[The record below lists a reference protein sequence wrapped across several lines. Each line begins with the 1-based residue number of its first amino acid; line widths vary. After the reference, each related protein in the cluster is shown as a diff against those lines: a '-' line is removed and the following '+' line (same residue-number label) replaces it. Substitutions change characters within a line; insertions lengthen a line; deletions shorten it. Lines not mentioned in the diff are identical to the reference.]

1 MKKNSLFKGGKYIFS
16 SIFIFCLSV
25 SFCACSL
32 FSNIE
37 VPEKV
42 YVKTDAKFSV
52 AIGEKSVD
60 MNDIFG
66 DSLQE
71 RISDEKLEVFKYV
84 PDKNDDTLQ
93 YLLHSNIYNFD
104 LDIGEMIGSLNMDDM
119 LSGEEGIKTNEK
131 IQIPEVKSPNPIEWN
146 NNPVKGTASLADDAT
161 IPWEIDTNIPLD
173 EVKYIKTAIVRNDAS
188 IEIKVANPD
197 GTTGVTLELDS
208 LTISGAGLN
217 FTKSDFVPE
226 NVSGYLLF
234 QKLDFENLPE
244 GRRTLNFSQGDNNI
258 SITGKINV
266 KIAAGAKCSGLS
278 TKIEVNMK
286 EIEKATADFSDLVKF
301 KKTDESDGASKLP
314 ENMLKYVEE
323 VTFGEDGTH
332 YKHEAKGKTT
342 EIKSEGVGI
351 KCEIVNSLP
360 EGNDID
366 ITIISQAFNI
376 TEVDSKDWKIHSQGN
391 ENPKTENWC
400 VFKDINFSVFDSEN
414 PPYMDFEI
422 KLSDNQDLYNLE
434 FGKEYLFSIENTEFV
449 FDWDRADLKLD
460 ALFPKEPEEGEED
473 LSSFSKETLF
483 GDLDGEIGEFIKNN
497 VEFGDG
503 IKAYFYA
510 QKPDDSI
517 IGKITLDG
525 TFDMT
530 YTGKPEGDPNSEYEV
545 FPLSSTMKWK
555 PNDQNEFTTDLKK
568 TNFIKDYDMSKVLK
582 DDVKDLKLKYKFT
595 IKGETEPAVYK
606 LVLDNLEEGAST
618 SISIDAAIV
627 FPLELKIKKGAK
639 LDVLKSADFDE
650 DKKDL
655 FGRESGSNEDYADY
669 LDYISFKYNL
679 KNNVIKGFD
688 FKIEI
693 DDRHTGSEGQE
704 YSGIYEIVDKDE
716 IKFSTSDAKKILSK
730 LFMPKIYLKFDE
742 EKDTDITIS
751 RSGLAGE
758 NSFSFSP
765 VVAIKLNGDSPIC
778 ISDILD

>member
-16 SIFIFCLSV
+16 GVFIFCLSV

-32 FSNIE
+32 YSNME

-42 YVKTDAKFSV
+42 SVKTDAKFSV

-71 RISDEKLEVFKYV
+71 SISDEKLEVFKYV

-104 LDIGEMIGSLNMDDM
+104 LDIGEMIGNLNMDDM

-131 IQIPEVKSPNPIEWN
+131 IKIPEVKSPEPMGWDD
-146 NNPVKGTASLADDAT
+146 NPVKGTASPINDSKKWKINTSISFDD
-161 IPWEIDTNIPLD
+161 
-173 EVKYIKTAIVRNDAS
+173 VKYIKTAIVKNNAS
-188 IEIKVANPD
+188 IEIKVAKPA
-197 GTTGVTLELDS
+197 GTTGVTLELES

-217 FTKSDFVPE
+217 FTKDEFKDVTDS
-226 NVSGYLLF
+226 NYLLF
-234 QKLDFENLPE
+234 KRLSFAELGEGKRTLDF
-244 GRRTLNFSQGDNNI
+244 SKGDIKINGI
-258 SITGKINV
+258 INV

-278 TKIEVNMK
+278 TKIEVDMK

-301 KKTDESDGASKLP
+301 KNSDSKFP
-314 ENMLKYVEE
+314 ENMLKCVGN

-332 YKHEAKGKTT
+332 YKHEAEGKTT

-400 VFKDINFSVFDSEN
+400 VFDPIDFSDKTKFDPKN
-414 PPYMDFEI
+414 PPSMDFEI
-422 KLSDNQDLYNLE
+422 KLSDNQELKNLE
-434 FGKEYLFSIENTEFV
+434 FGKEYSFSIENPEFV
-449 FDWDRADLKLD
+449 FDWDSAEVKLG
-460 ALFPKEPEEGEED
+460 ALSEEIHDEND

-483 GDLDGEIGEFIKNN
+483 GDLDGEIGEFIKENI
-497 VEFGDG
+497 EFGDD

-510 QKPDDSI
+510 QKPDSNSGLD
-517 IGKITLDG
+517 IGEIKLNGTVKMIYTLDG
-525 TFDMT
+525 EPRDDDIL
-530 YTGKPEGDPNSEYEV
+530 KEG
-545 FPLSSTMKWK
+545 FGLSAPIKWK
-555 PNDQNEFTTDLKK
+555 SNEKKEFTTDLKK
-568 TNFIKDYDMSKVLK
+568 TDFIAEYDMAKILK
-582 DDVKDLKLKYKFT
+582 SGVENQKLKYDLK
-595 IKGETEPAVYK
+595 ISGDSETTVYK
-606 LVLDNLEEGAST
+606 LALDNLEEGAST

>member
-16 SIFIFCLSV
+16 GVFIFCLSV

-32 FSNIE
+32 YSNME

-42 YVKTDAKFSV
+42 SVKTDAKFSV

-71 RISDEKLEVFKYV
+71 SISDEKLEVFKYV

-104 LDIGEMIGSLNMDDM
+104 LDIGEMLGSLNMDDM

-131 IQIPEVKSPNPIEWN
+131 IKIPEVKSPEPMGWDD
-146 NNPVKGTASLADDAT
+146 NPVKGTASPINDSKKWQINTSISFGD
-161 IPWEIDTNIPLD
+161 
-173 EVKYIKTAIVRNDAS
+173 VKYIKTAIVKNNAS
-188 IEIKVANPD
+188 IEIKVAKPA
-197 GTTGVTLELDS
+197 GTTGVTLELES

-217 FTKSDFVPE
+217 FTKDEFKDVTDS
-226 NVSGYLLF
+226 NYLLF
-234 QKLDFENLPE
+234 KRLSFAELGEGKRTLDF
-244 GRRTLNFSQGDNNI
+244 SKGDIKINGI
-258 SITGKINV
+258 INV

-301 KKTDESDGASKLP
+301 KNSDSKFP
-314 ENMLKYVEE
+314 ENMLKCVGN

>member
-332 YKHEAKGKTT
+332 YKHGEGGKTT
-342 EIKSEGVGI
+342 EIKSEGLGI

-360 EGNDID
+360 KGNDID
-366 ITIISQAFNI
+366 ITIISNTFNI
-376 TEVDSKDWKIHSQGN
+376 TETDSENWKIHSQGN
-391 ENPKTENWC
+391 ESLKTENWC
-400 VFKDINFSVFDSEN
+400 VFKPIVFSNFDSEN

-434 FGKEYLFSIENTEFV
+434 FGKEYLFSIENPEFV
-449 FDWDRADLKLD
+449 FDWDSAEVNLA
-460 ALFPKEPEEGEED
+460 ALSEDPIKGDTD

-510 QKPDDSI
+510 QKPHDSI
-517 IGKITLDG
+517 IGEIKLGG
-525 TFDMT
+525 TVDMT
-530 YTGKPEGDPNSEYEV
+530 YTGKPEGDTILEGEEI
-545 FPLSSTMKWK
+545 PLSSPMKWK

-568 TNFIKDYDMSKVLK
+568 TKFIKEYDMSKVLK
-582 DDVKDLKLKYKFT
+582 DEVENLKIVYDLKIEEGQSK
-595 IKGETEPAVYK
+595 PVYK

-655 FGRESGSNEDYADY
+655 FGRESGSNKDYANY
-669 LDYISFKYNL
+669 LDYINFKYNL
-679 KNNVIKGFD
+679 KNNAIKGFD

-704 YSGIYEIVDKDE
+704 YSGIYEIFDKDE
-716 IKFSTSDAKKILSK
+716 IKFSTSDTEKILSK

-742 EKDTDITIS
+742 EKYTDITIS
-751 RSGLAGE
+751 RSGLASE